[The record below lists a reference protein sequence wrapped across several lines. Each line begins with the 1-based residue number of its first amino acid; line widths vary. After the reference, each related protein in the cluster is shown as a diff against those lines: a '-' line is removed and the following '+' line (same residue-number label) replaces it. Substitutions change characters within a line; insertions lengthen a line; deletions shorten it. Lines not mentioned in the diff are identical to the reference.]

1 MNDDYRE
8 DFYKEFLK
16 IDEAVN
22 GTSDKD
28 ASTNSPDQSEMET
41 GTYESFDVVDRILM
55 GM

>member
-8 DFYKEFLK
+8 DFYKECLK

-28 ASTNSPDQSEMET
+28 ASNSPDQPEIET
-41 GTYESFDVVDRILM
+41 GTYESCDAVDKILI

>member
-22 GTSDKD
+22 GTLNKV
-28 ASTNSPDQSEMET
+28 ASTNLPDQPEIET
-41 GTYESFDVVDRILM
+41 GTYDGFDAVDKILM

>member
-22 GTSDKD
+22 GILNKD
-28 ASTNSPDQSEMET
+28 ASTNPPDQPEIET
-41 GTYESFDVVDRILM
+41 GTYEGYDAVDKILK